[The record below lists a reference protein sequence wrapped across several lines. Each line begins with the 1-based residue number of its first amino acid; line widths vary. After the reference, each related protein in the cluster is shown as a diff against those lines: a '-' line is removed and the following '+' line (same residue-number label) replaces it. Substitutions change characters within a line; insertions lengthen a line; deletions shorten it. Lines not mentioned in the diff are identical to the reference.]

1 MTAHYGELAAQRLDR
16 FLQLLFRVRLGPPF
30 LVLGLLLGLFA
41 AYDPEPWRLWAL
53 GITLA
58 VTVLAFAYYLWRYR
72 HRRIDDRAIATNIL
86 LMTGMALVIIHS
98 TGGIESPLAVMIVA
112 LTVVTG
118 TSLPARPAFLLAAV
132 VVASF
137 GLAWLLDARGA
148 IPHGRVAFYG
158 LTEATYRDGTYVLV
172 RWSVL
177 AALGFFT
184 TAVTTFTR
192 SMYQAAGAELSAA
205 REEVLRS
212 HEDRIRTLEALG
224 ATIAHEVRNPLSTIT
239 GLAQLLRRSA
249 VGESAEHL
257 DVLTREADRL
267 NAVLDEY
274 LAFARPAQP
283 AQLEAVQLTPLLDQL
298 LAAFSPR
305 LGDGRVRIVRD
316 LPGDLPPAR
325 GDGRRLTQ
333 AFFNLIQNALDALDG
348 KPGELRIAARARDGG
363 VEASV
368 TDTGPGLAPA
378 AAAKLFTPFATTKP
392 RGTGLGLVVAR
403 SAVRACGGTLTLGQS
418 PGAGARAEIWLP
430 RWEGSP

>member
-1 MTAHYGELAAQRLDR
+1 MTVQYGELAAQRLDR
-16 FLQLLFRVRLGPPF
+16 FMQVLFRVRLGPP
-30 LVLGLLLGLFA
+30 LLILGLLLGSFA

-53 GITLA
+53 GTTMA
-58 VTVLAFAYYLWRYR
+58 ASFVAFVFYLRRYGR
-72 HRRIDDRAIATNIL
+72 RRIDERAIAANIL
-86 LMTGMALVIIHS
+86 LMTGMGLVIIHC
-98 TGGIESPLAVMIVA
+98 TGGVESPLSIMIVA
-112 LTVVTG
+112 LTMVAG
-118 TSLPARPAFLLAAV
+118 TSLPARPALLLSTL

-137 GLAWLLDARGA
+137 GLTWLLDARGV
-148 IPHGRVAFYG
+148 IPHGRVGFYG
-158 LTEATYRDGTYVLV
+158 LTEATWRDGTYVLL
-172 RWSVL
+172 RWSLL
-177 AALGFFT
+177 AAVSFF
-184 TAVTTFTR
+184 AVIITTFTR
-192 SMYQAAGAELSAA
+192 SMYRAVGAELSAA

-249 VGESAEHL
+249 EGDSAEHL

-283 AQLEAVQLTPLLDQL
+283 AQLEAVQVTEVLDQL
-298 LAAFSPR
+298 MAAFSPR

-316 LPGDLPPAR
+316 LPGDLPAAR

-348 KPGELRIAARARDGG
+348 KPGEVRIAARARDGG

-378 AAAKLFTPFATTKP
+378 VAGKLFTPFATTKP

-418 PGAGARAEIWLP
+418 PDAGARAEIWLP
-430 RWEGSP
+430 RWEEH